1 MNAIATATSVARYI
15 NNVTG
20 TLRDRGYT
28 SEISQL
34 EQSRAYGPW
43 SLKLAVT
50 LPEDTAAACVFELD
64 IDPADG
70 EGVNAEIPHMDVD
83 FADVEVTHRR
93 ERRAEVRK
101 QLHICLS
108 DSESGDDFYDYGYNY
123 LLVADALALAASV
136 AAQEPAE
143 LVA

>member
-1 MNAIATATSVARYI
+1 MTTATSVARYI

-20 TLRDRGYT
+20 TLRDRGFT

-64 IDPADG
+64 IDPTDG
-70 EGVNAEIPHMDVD
+70 EGLNAEITHMDVD
-83 FADVEVTHRR
+83 FADVQIDHRR
-93 ERRAEVRK
+93 ERRAEARK

>member
-1 MNAIATATSVARYI
+1 MTTATSVARYI

-20 TLRDRGYT
+20 TLRDRGFT

-64 IDPADG
+64 IDPTDG
-70 EGVNAEIPHMDVD
+70 EGLNAEIAHMDVD
-83 FADVEVTHRR
+83 FADVQIDHRR
-93 ERRAEVRK
+93 ERRAEAVSYTHLTLPTK
-101 QLHICLS
+101 
-108 DSESGDDFYDYGYNY
+108 
-123 LLVADALALAASV
+123 A
-136 AAQEPAE
+136 
-143 LVA
+143 

>member
-93 ERRAEVRK
+93 ERRAEVRE
-101 QLHICLS
+101 QLYMSLS
-108 DSESGDDFYDYGYNY
+108 DSEIGDDFYNYGYNF
-123 LLVADALALAASV
+123 LLVADALATCVAATELADLAA
-136 AAQEPAE
+136 
-143 LVA
+143 